1 MPLGK
6 YYATQT
12 LILEIILDII
22 IYTLV
27 MVQIT
32 IACVTLYLHR
42 SQAHRAVQFHP
53 VVAHFMRFWL
63 WMTTGMVT
71 KQWVAIHRKH
81 HQAADTEADPHSPK
95 IHGIWRVLFGG
106 AFLYHKASKNKILIR
121 DLGHGTPDDWIE
133 ENLYTPHS
141 RLGILLML
149 IIDLLLF
156 GPWGFVVWGVQML
169 WIPFWAAGV
178 INGAAHWWGY
188 RNYDVSD
195 TSRNLWPWAVWVG
208 GEELH
213 NNHHGDG
220 ASAKFSK
227 RRWEFD
233 IGWLYIKI
241 LEKLGLA
248 KIRNTPSV

>member
-1 MPLGK
+1 M
-6 YYATQT
+6 
-12 LILEIILDII
+12 IEI

-71 KQWVAIHRKH
+71 REWVAVHRKH

-95 IHGIWRVLFGG
+95 IYGIWRVLLGG
-106 AFLYHKASKNKILIR
+106 AFLYQKAAKNKILLQE
-121 DLGHGTPDDWIE
+121 LGHGTPNDWIE
-133 ENLYTPHS
+133 EHLYTPHS

-149 IIDLLLF
+149 VIDLALF
-156 GPWGFVVWGVQML
+156 GLVGFVIWGVQML
-169 WIPFWAAGV
+169 WIPVWAAGV
-178 INGAAHWWGY
+178 INGLSHWWGY
-188 RNYDVSD
+188 RNTDTKD
-195 TSRNLWPWAVWVG
+195 TSRNLWPWAIWIG

-213 NNHHGDG
+213 NNHHANG
-220 ASAKFSK
+220 ASADFRNRK
-227 RRWEFD
+227 WEFD
-233 IGWLYIKI
+233 IGWMYITI
-241 LEKLGLA
+241 LRFFRLA
-248 KIRNTPSV
+248 KVR